1 MGNAAGAAHC
11 NHIEMSMGL
20 RFAVSVPL
28 LLVACLQRPLAAD
41 EDAPLVRYEQAQP
54 HMGTQF
60 GIALYAPDEETAR
73 KAFEAAFARIGEL
86 DDRMSDYDATSELS
100 RLSQASPTAAP
111 VKLSED
117 LGTVL
122 AASQNLSR
130 RSGGAFD
137 VTVGPLTQLWR
148 RARRQ
153 KEFPA
158 EDRLREALAAVGYQ
172 QLRLNEEERTAEL
185 LKPGMRLDLGGI
197 AKGFAGDEALKV
209 MARFGVTRALVN
221 GGGGLSLGEAPPGE
235 KGWKVGVAP
244 LEAEAE
250 PSRVLLLA
258 NSGIATSGDAWQYVE
273 INGVRYS
280 HIVDPRTGLGLTT
293 RSSVTVVAR
302 SGALADGLATAAS
315 VLGPEKGLKL
325 IDETPDAAAL
335 FVWLENDQ
343 LKTSESSRFRA
354 LPTVEVTE
362 P

>member
-1 MGNAAGAAHC
+1 
-11 NHIEMSMGL
+11 
-20 RFAVSVPL
+20 
-28 LLVACLQRPLAAD
+28 
-41 EDAPLVRYEQAQP
+41 
-54 HMGTQF
+54 
-60 GIALYAPDEETAR
+60 
-73 KAFEAAFARIGEL
+73 
-86 DDRMSDYDATSELS
+86 MSDYDATSELS

-221 GGGGLSLGEAPPGE
+221 GGGGLSLGESPPGE

-325 IDETPDAAAL
+325 IDETPGAAAL

-354 LPTVEVTE
+354 LPAVEVTE